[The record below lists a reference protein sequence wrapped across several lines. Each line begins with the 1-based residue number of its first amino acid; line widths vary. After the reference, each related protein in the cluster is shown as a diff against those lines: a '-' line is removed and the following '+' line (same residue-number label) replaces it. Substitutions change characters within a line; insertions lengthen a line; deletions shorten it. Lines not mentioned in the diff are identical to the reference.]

1 MKVSKKSWIFEI
13 YFLQQKNVNIK
24 TVSPFYGH
32 FLTTF
37 ESFIRKSQHL
47 FRYETVFNKA
57 YTIYIL
63 YTASSIQSS
72 FQILN

>member
-1 MKVSKKSWIFEI
+1 MTIFSPH
-13 YFLQQKNVNIK
+13 LNVL
-24 TVSPFYGH
+24 S
-32 FLTTF
+32 
-37 ESFIRKSQHL
+37 EKSQHL
-47 FRYETVFNKA
+47 FRYETDFNKA